1 MIKFDYRNAD
11 AMVVGQENGLNLS
24 EEFAQYRNRISEIIA
39 DLNQRKDKPG
49 QWLQWMN
56 LGYNEETLWYV
67 KEYASMVRGRFENIL
82 VLGIGGSALGGM
94 AVTEALLKPYWN
106 LLTPEQR
113 DNFPR
118 IFFLDNIDP
127 DSMNG
132 LLDILDLKKTLV
144 NVITKSG
151 STAETMSQFMIV
163 KDRLEKVLG
172 EDEYRK
178 NVVATTDRQTGVLR
192 QIAEQEGYKTFVV
205 PDDVG
210 GRFSVFSAVG
220 LLPFA
225 LVGIDIDE
233 ITNGIKDMDLA
244 LKNTDINEDTAAQNA
259 LIQYLMDVKKGKH
272 LSVMMPYSSKLKYV
286 SDWYVQ
292 LWAESLGKNEDLNG
306 NHVHVGQT
314 PIKALGATDQHSQI
328 QLYNEGPND
337 KIINFIRVEKFD
349 TNLEIPKIFEYTG
362 IGYLGGKTIN
372 ELINAEADST
382 KVSLSDYA
390 RPTVTIT
397 LPEVNGYHIG
407 QLLYMLEVQTAIAGA
422 LYNINAFNQP
432 GVEQAKNYTYALMG
446 RAGYEDSAKTLQVKM
461 AAVSSL

>member
-11 AMVVGQENGLNLS
+11 AAVVGSADGLNLS
-24 EEFAQYRNRISEIIA
+24 EVFSAYKDRIAEIIA
-39 DLNQRKDKPG
+39 DLNKRKDKPG

-56 LGYNEETLWYV
+56 LGYSEETAWYV
-67 KEYASMVRGRFENIL
+67 KEYAALVEGRFDNVL
-82 VLGIGGSALGGM
+82 VLGIGGSALGGI

-113 DNFPR
+113 NGFPR

-127 DSMNG
+127 DTVSA
-132 LLDILDLKKTLV
+132 LLNMLDLKKTLV

-151 STAETMSQFMIV
+151 DTAETMAQFLVV
-163 KDRLEKVLG
+163 KDRLEKELG
-172 EDEYRK
+172 DDYRK
-178 NVVATTDRQTGVLR
+178 NIVATTDQRTGILR

-244 LKNTDINEDTAAQNA
+244 LKNTDINENIAAQNA
-259 LIQYLMDVKKGKH
+259 LIHYLMDTKLGKNQT
-272 LSVMMPYSSKLKYV
+272 VMMPYSSRLKYV

-292 LWAESLGKNEDLNG
+292 LWAESLGKEQDLNG
-306 NHVHVGQT
+306 QHVHVGPT
-314 PIKALGATDQHSQI
+314 PIKALGVTDQHSQI
-328 QLYNEGPND
+328 QLYNEGPNN
-337 KIINFIRVEKFD
+337 KIINFIRVEQFD
-349 TNLEIPKIFEYTG
+349 NTVEIPNIFEYTG
-362 IGYLGGKTIN
+362 IGYLGGKTMN
-372 ELINAEADST
+372 SLFNAEADST

-397 LPEVNGYHIG
+397 LPKVDGYNVA
-407 QLLYMLEVQTAIAGA
+407 QLLYMLEVQTAIAGE
-422 LYNINAFNQP
+422 LYNINTFIQP

-446 RAGYEDSAKTLQVKM
+446 RVGYEDSAKSLQ
-461 AAVSSL
+461 ARVSVV